1 MVFSLAAL
9 PGHLVW
15 EVGAARGYDDL
26 AAVRFAQ
33 DGRHHAGTSKWVR
46 QIRQW
51 RSLRTGERRYEE
63 AE

>member
-1 MVFSLAAL
+1 L
-9 PGHLVW
+9 PGHLVR

-33 DGRHHAGTSKWVR
+33 DGRHHAGTAKRVGQVWQR
-46 QIRQW
+46 L
-51 RSLRTGERRYEE
+51 SLRASERCHEE

>member
-26 AAVRFAQ
+26 AAVRFTQ
-33 DGRHHAGTSKWVR
+33 DSRHHASTAKRVGQVW
-46 QIRQW
+46 QW
-51 RSLRTGERRYEE
+51 LSLRAGERRKE